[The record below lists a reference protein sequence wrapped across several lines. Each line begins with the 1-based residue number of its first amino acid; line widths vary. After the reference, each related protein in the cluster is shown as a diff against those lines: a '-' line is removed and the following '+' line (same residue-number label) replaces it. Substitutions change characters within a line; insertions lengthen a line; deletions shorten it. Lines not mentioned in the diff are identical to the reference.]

1 MISYLIFGI
10 TYAFAAAVQP
20 GPFLTYLI
28 SQTLSKGW
36 RHTLPACFAP
46 LLSDGPII
54 VLVLFLLSQIPLWL
68 VRILH
73 FGGALFLFYLAVGSY
88 KSWKNFSAEKPAEV
102 KNANQTLLK
111 ATFVNIL
118 NPAPYLGWSL
128 VMGPLFLKGYNETP
142 INGISLL
149 VSFYITL
156 ILCLAGIVFLFAFTR
171 NLGPR
176 VNKITVGISVIALV
190 CFGIYQL
197 WLGISA

>member
-54 VLVLFLLSQIPLWL
+54 VLVLLLLSQIPLWL

-73 FGGALFLFYLAVGSY
+73 LGGALFLFYLAVGSY
-88 KSWKNFSAEKPAEV
+88 KSWKNFSADKFTAV

-128 VMGPLFLKGYNETP
+128 VMGPLFLKGYYETP

-149 VSFYITL
+149 LSFYVTL
-156 ILCLAGIVFLFAFTR
+156 ILSLAGIVFLFAFTR

-176 VNKITVGISVIALV
+176 VNKITIGLSVIALL

-197 WLGISA
+197 WMGIMA